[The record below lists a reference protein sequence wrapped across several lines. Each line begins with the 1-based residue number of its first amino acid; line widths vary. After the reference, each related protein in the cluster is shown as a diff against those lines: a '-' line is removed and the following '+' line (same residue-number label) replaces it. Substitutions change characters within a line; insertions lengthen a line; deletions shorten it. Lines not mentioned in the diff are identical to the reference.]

1 MALKK
6 RKQLNFQGEHE
17 TCAIKRS
24 KSRFIFS
31 RLFPLLPPRGEQ
43 ENVRDEQEN
52 VRGEQER
59 VKGDFELNAVTVSLT
74 PNKFLYP
81 PLKLT
86 TKIREVTKLWTLKIV
101 NIQERFQKRFLKIIC
116 CLYQREVAQ
125 DGRCCFHISQNDLF
139 LTSILSLQY
148 FSS

>member
-1 MALKK
+1 MALKM

-101 NIQERFQKRFLKIIC
+101 NIQERF
-116 CLYQREVAQ
+116 LYQRERAL